1 MTRTAGVA
9 ALAFLFSC
17 AEGNTAR
24 GGADAISRIE
34 MEEHMVPAADAGIEL
49 YLRNKHPQG
58 MSKFSADRV
67 VLFVHGATYPAE
79 TAFDLRLGGTSWME
93 YIAERGFDVWLVDV
107 RGYGRSTRPPEMNE
121 PPEKNAPIVRTD
133 TAIRD
138 VSTAIDFI
146 LRKRGVQKLDLIG
159 WSWGTA
165 MMGSYAAQNPD
176 QVERLVLYA
185 PLWVY
190 STDPL
195 ISVNG
200 AWRAPTIDAARVRW
214 LRGVADEKKNALIPA
229 GWFEQWSEATW
240 ATARAVPEPTTIQ
253 APSRIS
259 DGSAASSTKP
269 HGSPVSSSEFRSS
282 VRSTRMPFIEPPT
295 VPRLVHGRG

>member
-1 MTRTAGVA
+1 MKARGWVMTRTAGVA
-9 ALAFLFSC
+9 AFAFLFSC
-17 AEGNTAR
+17 AAGNTAR

-133 TAIRD
+133 TALHD

-165 MMGSYAAQNPD
+165 MDGRDSPDGAGFARAAKCH
-176 QVERLVLYA
+176 A
-185 PLWVY
+185 
-190 STDPL
+190 T
-195 ISVNG
+195 G
-200 AWRAPTIDAARVRW
+200 AAARTMAPAAISATCRRVTPTAGGVRSTP
-214 LRGVADEKKNALIPA
+214 AALPRSRSRERIP
-229 GWFEQWSEATW
+229 TC
-240 ATARAVPEPTTIQ
+240 EP
-253 APSRIS
+253 
-259 DGSAASSTKP
+259 SAAS
-269 HGSPVSSSEFRSS
+269 
-282 VRSTRMPFIEPPT
+282 
-295 VPRLVHGRG
+295 